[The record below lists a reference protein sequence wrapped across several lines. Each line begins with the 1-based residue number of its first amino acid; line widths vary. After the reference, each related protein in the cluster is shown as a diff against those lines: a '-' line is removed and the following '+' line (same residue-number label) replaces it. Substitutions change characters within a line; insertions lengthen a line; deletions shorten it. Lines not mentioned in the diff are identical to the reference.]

1 MCFIV
6 GFFGYFFSMYASPQV
21 PRVTLHAGQGGSVDS
36 GGPCSDDH
44 LYEDID
50 EYRVDLSHS
59 LNNNT
64 GIMAGLWFVVG
75 WMLYGV
81 VWCRLEWDG
90 MWCDVLGCR

>member
-1 MCFIV
+1 
-6 GFFGYFFSMYASPQV
+6 MYASSQV

-36 GGPCSDDH
+36 GGLCSEDH

-64 GIMAGLWFVVG
+64 GIMAG
-75 WMLYGV
+75 
-81 VWCRLEWDG
+81 
-90 MWCDVLGCR
+90 